1 MLLASLWENVSRAFL
16 SRIMIHL
23 SSLIWL
29 ALYFVTKWNERRY
42 SFRITSN
49 RNVLTWFVLAILFSL
64 IFGQVSAILQQA
76 QKNTAK
82 YHSIIDNMKQFSK
95 LYKLPANLATRTI
108 DFFMSTWAMNKG
120 IDTDEVHIVFWNL
133 YRSPLTDLTFNLE
146 GFVLISKG

>member
-1 MLLASLWENVSRAFL
+1 
-16 SRIMIHL
+16 
-23 SSLIWL
+23 
-29 ALYFVTKWNERRY
+29 
-42 SFRITSN
+42 
-49 RNVLTWFVLAILFSL
+49 
-64 IFGQVSAILQQA
+64 
-76 QKNTAK
+76 
-82 YHSIIDNMKQFSK
+82 MKQFSK